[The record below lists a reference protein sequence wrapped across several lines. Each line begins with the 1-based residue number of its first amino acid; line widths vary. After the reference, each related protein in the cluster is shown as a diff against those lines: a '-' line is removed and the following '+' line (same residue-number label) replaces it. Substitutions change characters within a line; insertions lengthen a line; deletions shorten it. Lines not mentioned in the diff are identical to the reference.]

1 MKTLI
6 ADKFEAE
13 GIKQLEAV
21 GCAITQDADLQ
32 DESLA
37 LALSSNGVELLIVR
51 STVVTGAM
59 IEAASSLKLIIRA
72 GSGYNNIDTETAK
85 GRGVGV
91 ANCPGMNAIAV
102 AELAMGL
109 ILALDRRI
117 VDNVVDIRKGVW
129 DKKAYSKA
137 RGLYGRTL
145 GVVGLGKI
153 GHLLAERAHAF
164 GMNIVYSDVV
174 ANPKAETELGAKRVE
189 FEEVLAQGDYVS
201 LHVPLLDETRG
212 MMNASRFKTMK
223 PTAHLINCS
232 RGEVVSSK
240 DLVAAIE
247 NGDISGAGLDVYENE
262 PGPSDKTFTD
272 VAGTSPRVYGTHHIG
287 ASTDQAQQA
296 VSDETVRIV
305 EMFKKTGEVLNCV
318 NL

>member
-13 GIKQLEAV
+13 GIKLLEAA
-21 GCAITQDADLQ
+21 GCVITQDADLQ

-51 STVVTGAM
+51 STVVTGEM
-59 IEAASSLKLIIRA
+59 ISAASSLKLIIRA
-72 GSGYNNIDTETAK
+72 GSGYNNIDTKTA
-85 GRGVGV
+85 RSCNVGV

-129 DKKAYSKA
+129 DKKGYSKA
-137 RGLYGRTL
+137 RGLFGRTL

-174 ANPKAETELGAKRVE
+174 ANTKAESDLGAKRVE
-189 FEEVLAQGDYVS
+189 FDEVLAQGDYVS

-212 MMNASRFKTMK
+212 MMNAARFKMMK

-232 RGEVVSSK
+232 RGEVVSSE
-240 DLVAAIE
+240 DLVTAIE
-247 NGDISGAGLDVYENE
+247 NGEIAGAGLDVYENE
-262 PGPSDKTFTD
+262 PGPSDKTFAD
-272 VAGTSPRVYGTHHIG
+272 AAGQSPRVYGTHHIG

-296 VSDETVRIV
+296 VANEVVRIV
-305 EMFKKTGEVLNCV
+305 KEFKATGGVLNCV
-318 NL
+318 NP